1 MNLLDELNLG
11 FAPRLPML
19 LQTEAA
25 ECALACLAMLAG
37 YHGNGADMAQLRRR
51 FGRSLKGATL
61 REVTT
66 IAGQLF

>member
-11 FAPRLPML
+11 LGPRLPML

-25 ECALACLAMLAG
+25 ECGLACIAMLAG

-51 FGRSLKGATL
+51 FGLSLKGATL